1 MKLLFSRNER
11 KLSNLF
17 SFIILM
23 LAVNLYDKPFSN
35 NNLINFIFIFFLFIV
50 CDLILSFI
58 FKSILV
64 KKNIEVGIGS
74 YLIGAAIIATI
85 GTVFG

>member
-23 LAVNLYDKPFSN
+23 LAVNLYNKPFSN

-85 GTVFG
+85 GIVFG

>member
-1 MKLLFSRNER
+1 MKWLVGRRER
-11 KLSNLF
+11 TISNLF

-23 LAVNLYDKPFSN
+23 LAVNLYHKPFSN
-35 NNLINFIFIFFLFIV
+35 NNLLNFIFIFVLFIV

-58 FKSILV
+58 FKLILG

-85 GTVFG
+85 GTIFG